1 MNAFIN
7 NSQITTQPDRA
18 ANRLVF
24 TPTMDS
30 QAMVR
35 IDAIRKVIW
44 TSWRGVYLSDADG

>member
-7 NSQITTQPDRA
+7 SSQIPMQLDRA

-30 QAMVR
+30 QSMVR
-35 IDAIRKVIW
+35 IDAIPKVIW
-44 TSWRGVYLSDADG
+44 TSWWGVYLSDADG

>member
-7 NSQITTQPDRA
+7 NSQIPMQPDRA

-44 TSWRGVYLSDADG
+44 TSW